1 MDGGVALLEPSGV
14 IALIRA
20 IASADDDEVLRALQ
34 RTPALAR
41 EAAEAGASRRE
52 SAPYFLD
59 EVGHYIYAGD
69 TALHGA
75 AAAYRPDVAKRLIS
89 LGAAVGARNRRGA
102 QPLHYAA
109 DGNPESAHWNPTRQ
123 AATIALLIR
132 AGADPN
138 AIDKSGVAPLHRA
151 VRTRS
156 AAAVRA
162 LLAGGADPGLKN
174 GNGSTAVDLATRDT
188 GRGGSG
194 SPAARRQQSDIIRLL
209 GA

>member
-1 MDGGVALLEPSGV
+1 VALQEPSHV

-20 IASADDDEVLRALQ
+20 IASGDDDEVARALE

-41 EAAEAGASRRE
+41 EAANTGASRRDP
-52 SAPYFLD
+52 ARYFLD
-59 EVGHYIYAGD
+59 EVGHYLYAGD
-69 TALHGA
+69 TGLHFA
-75 AAAYRPDVAKRLIS
+75 AAAYRPDVAKRLIA

-109 DGNPESAHWNPTRQ
+109 DGNPESTHWNPERQ

-138 AIDKSGVAPLHRA
+138 AVDRSGVTPLHRA

-162 LLAGGADPGLKN
+162 LLDGGADPAKKN
-174 GNGSTAVDLATRDT
+174 GHGSTAVDLAARDT

-194 SPAARRQQSDIIRLL
+194 SAAARRQQSDIVRLL
-209 GA
+209 GNRI